1 MKKTAV
7 LQRLPLVYMSLEDTQ
22 EKDPWCKSVVED
34 LKNGGVNKHNFTVH
48 NKLLCYYPK
57 GAKARHYAVP
67 ELLRPMLIRYFHD
80 SNFRPFGGI

>member
-34 LKNGGVNKHNFTVH
+34 LKKGGVNKHKFTVH
-48 NKLLCYYPK
+48 NKLLC
-57 GAKARHYAVP
+57 
-67 ELLRPMLIRYFHD
+67 
-80 SNFRPFGGI
+80 